1 MGLITINSSRT
12 RHLLLRQNI
21 YNKYISVKCDER
33 CNTLT
38 ANKFISKVVLYN
50 ESAVHKLCLQKT
62 SLSLCCKIT

>member
-50 ESAVHKLCLQKT
+50 ESAVH
-62 SLSLCCKIT
+62 